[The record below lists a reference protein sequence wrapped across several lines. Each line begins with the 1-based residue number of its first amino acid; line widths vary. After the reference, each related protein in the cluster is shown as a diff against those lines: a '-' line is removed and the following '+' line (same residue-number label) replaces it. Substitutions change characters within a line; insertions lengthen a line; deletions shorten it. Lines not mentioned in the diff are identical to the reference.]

1 MAAFLHQPLW
11 QDVTQVHTVH
21 GIRWATLTPKQ
32 EAIPVEVPPGCFPGP
47 RVWGSHLVV
56 SAKQLSVLVIQD
68 FAQNQAHQVVPTAG
82 QAT

>member
-1 MAAFLHQPLW
+1 MAAFLHQPVW

-21 GIRWATLTPKQ
+21 GIRWTTLTPKQ
-32 EAIPVEVPPGCFPGP
+32 EAIPVEVPPGS
-47 RVWGSHLVV
+47 WGNHLVV
-56 SAKQLSVLVIQD
+56 SAKQLPVSVIQD